1 VIKTVKERAMGKVHA
16 KILLTLGCV
25 VFMAGG
31 CAKQEMVKKDESIVP
46 SAATSDNAPAKTEV
60 LQAKPV
66 KETPVT
72 ETPVKESA
80 LGEIQKNAGR
90 IEELKSALEK
100 IYFDFDSYKLSDEAR
115 STLVKNADLLRKEP
129 AGKLRIEGHC
139 DERGSDEYNLALGE
153 KRGRAALQYLATMGI
168 PGERLSVISYGKE
181 KPADPGH
188 DDAAWAKNRRDEFVV
203 TAK

>member
-1 VIKTVKERAMGKVHA
+1 MGKVNA
-16 KILLTLGCV
+16 KVFLALGCV
-25 VFMAGG
+25 MLMAGG
-31 CAKQEMVKKDESIVP
+31 CAKQGMVKMDESIVP
-46 SAATSDNAPAKTEV
+46 AAATSDNTPAKTEV
-60 LQAKPV
+60 LQAQPV

-115 STLVKNADLLRKEP
+115 STLVKNADLLRKGS
-129 AGKLRIEGHC
+129 AGKVRIEGHC

-153 KRGRAALQYLATMGI
+153 KRGRAALHYLVTMGI

-181 KPADPGH
+181 KPAEPGH
-188 DDAAWAKNRRDEFVV
+188 DETAWAKNRRDEFVV